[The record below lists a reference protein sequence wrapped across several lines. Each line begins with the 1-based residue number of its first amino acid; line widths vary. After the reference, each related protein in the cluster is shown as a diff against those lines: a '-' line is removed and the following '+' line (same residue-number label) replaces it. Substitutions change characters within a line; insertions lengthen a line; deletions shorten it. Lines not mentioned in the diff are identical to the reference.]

1 VNIIFTD
8 DKNNPGIINSRFKR
22 IDSSRLVSIAD
33 RTGTKDSNIYSD
45 DDWDR
50 VALIQNTNYPV
61 KVVDAFGEETLR
73 YWKGLLKRRGYRYYF
88 KYSTQEGNTTEILY
102 ESPLIPISNAGL
114 GLNKDQVSDR
124 MIQFTLTELDSSY
137 AGIRVY
143 FAL

>member
-1 VNIIFTD
+1 LE
-8 DKNNPGIINSRFKR
+8 G
-22 IDSSRLVSIAD
+22 
-33 RTGTKDSNIYSD
+33 Y
-45 DDWDR
+45 
-50 VALIQNTNYPV
+50 
-61 KVVDAFGEETLR
+61 LR
-73 YWKGLLKRRGYRYYF
+73 GGGYRYYF

-143 FAL
+143 FVHFGREGNHGGLKINYVFSYGDTDSIVISHTGLEDVSLVDPLR

>member
-1 VNIIFTD
+1 MLLA
-8 DKNNPGIINSRFKR
+8 KR
-22 IDSSRLVSIAD
+22 L
-33 RTGTKDSNIYSD
+33 
-45 DDWDR
+45 
-50 VALIQNTNYPV
+50 
-61 KVVDAFGEETLR
+61 LR
-73 YWKGLLKRRGYRYYF
+73 YWKGLLKRRGRYYF

-124 MIQFTLTELDSSY
+124 IQFTLTELDSSY

>member
-1 VNIIFTD
+1 MDIQGDFDGSVNIIFTD
-8 DKNNPGIINSRFKR
+8 DKNNPGIINSKR

-73 YWKGLLKRRGYRYYF
+73 YWKGLLG
-88 KYSTQEGNTTEILY
+88 GI
-102 ESPLIPISNAGL
+102 PLL
-114 GLNKDQVSDR
+114 
-124 MIQFTLTELDSSY
+124 F
-137 AGIRVY
+137 
-143 FAL
+143 

>member
-1 VNIIFTD
+1 MT
-8 DKNNPGIINSRFKR
+8 GI
-22 IDSSRLVSIAD
+22 
-33 RTGTKDSNIYSD
+33 
-45 DDWDR
+45 

-61 KVVDAFGEETLR
+61 KVVDAYEETLR

-143 FAL
+143 FAHFDGRDEATMEVLKLTMYSLMGTLIV